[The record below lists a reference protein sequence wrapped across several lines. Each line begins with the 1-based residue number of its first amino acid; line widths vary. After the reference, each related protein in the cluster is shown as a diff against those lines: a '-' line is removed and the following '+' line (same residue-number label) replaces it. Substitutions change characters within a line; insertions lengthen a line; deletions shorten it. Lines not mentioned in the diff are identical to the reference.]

1 MYRANDSKTRNDNEN
16 YIQNVEKIMFE
27 KNNRKFNGFLILYE
41 MEK

>member
-16 YIQNVEKIMFE
+16 YIKNEEKLMFE

-41 MEK
+41 MKK